1 MLPYSHG
8 HAAKQTF
15 LLASE
20 MPSRDRSALAGCG
33 RLWTRQVLS
42 TIPVCR
48 MMYHVVYLEV
58 YEPMPRMMVQLDDQ
72 LLAEVKR
79 LTGARTK
86 RAAIETALA
95 ELVRRRKAA
104 ELAKLAG
111 KVPIRLTQ
119 RDLRAMRE
127 GR

>member
-1 MLPYSHG
+1 
-8 HAAKQTF
+8 
-15 LLASE
+15 
-20 MPSRDRSALAGCG
+20 
-33 RLWTRQVLS
+33 
-42 TIPVCR
+42 
-48 MMYHVVYLEV
+48 MMYSVVHSEV
-58 YEPMPRMMVQLDDQ
+58 YQSMPRMMVQLDDH

-104 ELAKLAG
+104 DLAKLAG
-111 KVPIRLTQ
+111 KVRIRLTYRQ
-119 RDLRAMRE
+119 LRGMRE